1 MERQNEIRFD
11 ISFFWL
17 ALSEMKSETNVTRR
31 NYSLVT
37 SSNTGIREKKCFEN
51 LGKIVEK
58 YHFNKVFS
66 CRPATLLK

>member
-37 SSNTGIREKKCFEN
+37 SSNTGIRKK
-51 LGKIVEK
+51 
-58 YHFNKVFS
+58 
-66 CRPATLLK
+66 